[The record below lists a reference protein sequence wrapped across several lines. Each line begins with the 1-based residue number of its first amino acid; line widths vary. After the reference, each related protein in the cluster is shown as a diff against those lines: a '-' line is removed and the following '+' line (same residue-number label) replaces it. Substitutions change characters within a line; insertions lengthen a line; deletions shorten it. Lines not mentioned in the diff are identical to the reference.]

1 MQHDIEPVD
10 KIGSMALIR
19 QEEHDI
25 DCTVF
30 SHIGRELRPGM
41 IWASSGVAQI
51 GRLDYI
57 KRTGHALGVPSSAAM
72 TDYSTQGQA
81 ILMEKY
87 RCCIPSKYSVR
98 QLLVS
103 HTHFNDVEK
112 RAYIH
117 TSTSF

>member
-10 KIGSMALIR
+10 KIGSMALIH
-19 QEEHDI
+19 QEESDI
-25 DCTVF
+25 DCNVF
-30 SHIGRELRPGM
+30 RHIGRELRPGM
-41 IWASSGVAQI
+41 IWANSGVAQI
-51 GRLDYI
+51 GRLNYI
-57 KRTGHALGVPSSAAM
+57 KRTGHALGEPSSAVM

-87 RCCIPSKYSVR
+87 WCYIPSKYSVR

-103 HTHFNDVEK
+103 HTHFNDAEK

>member
-25 DCTVF
+25 DCNVF

-41 IWASSGVAQI
+41 IWASSRVAQI

-57 KRTGHALGVPSSAAM
+57 KRTGHALEVPSSAAM
-72 TDYSTQGQA
+72 TDYSTQGQV

-103 HTHFNDVEK
+103 HTHLNDAEK